1 MDLIWEGLR
10 DAVRLLARNEHDVYE
25 IALRSLYVSGTATA
39 ISLVL
44 GVGLGAVLAFRRF
57 PGRLAVLT
65 LVNTGMGLPPVVIG
79 LLVAILLWRSGPLGE
94 LGLLYTPAAM
104 VLAQSLIAL
113 PMVTGLS
120 LSAVQSL
127 PARLRVQIRALGATR
142 LQTAWLMAREAQLPL
157 LAALMA
163 GFGAVVSEVG
173 ASLMVG
179 GNMRGSTRVLTTA
192 IVLEASKGKFATAI
206 ALGLVLLALAFSI
219 NLILTRL
226 QQRGRT

>member
-1 MDLIWEGLR
+1 MRLISEGFSQALHLILGLDPDLREAAWRTLQISG
-10 DAVRLLARNEHDVYE
+10 AATIV
-25 IALRSLYVSGTATA
+25 SL
-39 ISLVL
+39 I
-44 GVGLGAVLAFRRF
+44 LGAPAGVALALSRF
-57 PGRLAVLT
+57 PGRT
-65 LVNTGMGLPPVVIG
+65 LLVTLINTGMGLPPVVAG
-79 LLVAILLWRSGPLGE
+79 LFVMILLWRSGPLGE

-120 LSAVQSL
+120 LAAVQSL

-142 LQTAWLMAREAQLPL
+142 LQTAWLLAREAQLPL

-179 GNMRGSTRVLTTA
+179 GNLRGSTRVLTTA

>member
-1 MDLIWEGLR
+1 
-10 DAVRLLARNEHDVYE
+10 
-25 IALRSLYVSGTATA
+25 
-39 ISLVL
+39 
-44 GVGLGAVLAFRRF
+44 
-57 PGRLAVLT
+57 
-65 LVNTGMGLPPVVIG
+65 
-79 LLVAILLWRSGPLGE
+79 
-94 LGLLYTPAAM
+94 M

-179 GNMRGSTRVLTTA
+179 GNLRGSTRVLTTA

-226 QQRGRT
+226 QQRDRT